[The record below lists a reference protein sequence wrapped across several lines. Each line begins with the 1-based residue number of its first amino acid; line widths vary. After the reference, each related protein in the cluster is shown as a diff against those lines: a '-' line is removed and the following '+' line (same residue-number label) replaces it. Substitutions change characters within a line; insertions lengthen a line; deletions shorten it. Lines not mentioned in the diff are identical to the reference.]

1 MLEACPRVN
10 RMPHQGFVDLP
21 PSRLDIAISKRC
33 ARAAT
38 PARERSLRVMTWLA
52 DEKILMGV
60 VGLFWLNARLRPH
73 GQEVR
78 READRM
84 LLGIAIAGV
93 VPHVFKHFVNRK
105 RPDRTL
111 VHGPRH
117 GIPRSGDPWDSFPSG
132 HALHLGALAGP
143 LVRLAGGPAKPLVWI
158 GLLGLASTRIM
169 LLAHYASDV
178 AAGLIIG
185 AELGKAVR
193 KLTE

>member
-1 MLEACPRVN
+1 MSHRGLVT
-10 RMPHQGFVDLP
+10 LP
-21 PSRLDIAISKRC
+21 PSRLDVAISKRC
-33 ARAAT
+33 VRAAT

-52 DEKILMGV
+52 DETILLGA
-60 VGLFWLNARLRPH
+60 VGLVWLNARLRSH
-73 GQEVR
+73 DEEVR

-84 LLGIAIAGV
+84 LLGIVIAGV

-111 VHGPRH
+111 VRGPRH
-117 GIPRSGDPWDSFPSG
+117 GIPRSGDAWDSFPSG
-132 HALHLGALAGP
+132 HALHLGAIAGP
-143 LVRLAGGPAKPLVWI
+143 LARLAPGPVKPLVWI

-185 AELGKAVR
+185 AGLGKAVR
-193 KLTE
+193 KLAE

>member
-1 MLEACPRVN
+1 MS
-10 RMPHQGFVDLP
+10 HQGLVTLP
-21 PSRLDIAISKRC
+21 PSRLDVAISQLC
-33 ARAAT
+33 VRAAT

-52 DEKILMGV
+52 DEKILLGV

-73 GQEVR
+73 GEDVR

-93 VPHVFKHFVNRK
+93 VPHIFKHFVNRK

-117 GIPRSGDPWDSFPSG
+117 GIPRSGDAWDSFPSG
-132 HALHLGALAGP
+132 HALHLGAMAGP
-143 LVRLAGGPAKPLVWI
+143 LARLAPRPVKPLVWI

-185 AELGKAVR
+185 AGLGKAVR
-193 KLTE
+193 KLAE

>member
-1 MLEACPRVN
+1 MS
-10 RMPHQGFVDLP
+10 HQAVVTLRP
-21 PSRLDIAISKRC
+21 TRLDVAISKRC

-38 PARERSLRVMTWLA
+38 PARERSLRIATWLA
-52 DEKILMGV
+52 DEKILLGV
-60 VGLFWLNARLRPH
+60 VGLFWLNARIRPH
-73 GQEVR
+73 DEEFR

-84 LLGIAIAGV
+84 LLGIALAGV
-93 VPHVFKHFVNRK
+93 VPHVFKHFVDRK

-117 GIPRSGDPWDSFPSG
+117 GIPRSGDAWDSFPSG

-143 LVRLAGGPAKPLVWI
+143 LTHLAPRPARPVVWI

-178 AAGLIIG
+178 AAGFIIG
-185 AELGKAVR
+185 AGLGKAAR
-193 KLTE
+193 KFME